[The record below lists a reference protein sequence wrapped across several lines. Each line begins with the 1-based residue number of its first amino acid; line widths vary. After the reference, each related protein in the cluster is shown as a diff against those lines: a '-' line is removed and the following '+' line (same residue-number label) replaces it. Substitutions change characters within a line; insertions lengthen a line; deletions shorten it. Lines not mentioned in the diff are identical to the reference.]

1 MNALLQ
7 PRFKGATA
15 FDVAVISNVLCRLA
29 SQPKYARHHR
39 ALKEMMSEIAIT
51 CDSVMEVIG
60 CDPTTIDP
68 LTQLVLE
75 FMAEVREEL
84 FEDFAERLKDK
95 DPALMDLVKQFP
107 VT

>member
-60 CDPTTIDP
+60 CDPTTIDSYP
-68 LTQLVLE
+68 VGLK
-75 FMAEVREEL
+75 FM
-84 FEDFAERLKDK
+84 ERSGRSCSKTSPSACVQK
-95 DPALMDLVKQFP
+95 IRSCRS
-107 VT
+107 

>member
-1 MNALLQ
+1 MNAILQ

-51 CDSVMEVIG
+51 CDSVMELVG
-60 CDPTTIDP
+60 CSPETLDPVT
-68 LTQLVLE
+68 LLVLE
-75 FMAEVREEL
+75 QMPEVGMEI
-84 FEDFAERLKDK
+84 FEDFSQRLKDR
-95 DPALMDLVKQFP
+95 DPALMELVKQFP
-107 VT
+107 IT